1 MTALRSRRAMSKR
14 TATLWK
20 APPVRERR
28 GDGASL
34 PVTGEDHR
42 ERRDAEAPA
51 PSSMPEFLRAF
62 PSVGSST
69 PDREQRHGLRRR
81 PRRDASSRRGSTPS
95 VVIAPTY
102 PTARP
107 EEREKERSRESRTKF
122 RRHATSR
129 RSDTFS
135 VILLHLYVRKRDLVV
150 SFS

>member
-1 MTALRSRRAMSKR
+1 MSAYVQSCNSRELAEKEKVARDRPKVETRNVEENSA
-14 TATLWK
+14 ATLWK
-20 APPVRERR
+20 APPVREQR

-107 EEREKERSRESRTKF
+107 EERERERERAK
-122 RRHATSR
+122 
-129 RSDTFS
+129 
-135 VILLHLYVRKRDLVV
+135 
-150 SFS
+150 